1 MKSVF
6 DKYYKKYDSW
16 YEDNKFVYLSELKAI
31 RKVLPKK
38 GRGLELG
45 VGTGRFATALGIKFG
60 VDPSK
65 NMLKIAK
72 ERGVDVKLGV
82 GEKLP
87 FMNSSFDYVAIII
100 TLSFCKDPVK
110 VLKEVKRV
118 LKKDSK
124 IIIGIVDKDSF
135 LGKAY
140 QEKRSIFYREA
151 DLFRVK
157 DVEVLLKAMNYKN
170 ISYYQTVFKLPDKI
184 SSIEEPR
191 KGYGKGGFVVI
202 SAEKNC
208 Y

>member
-6 DKYYKKYDSW
+6 DKYYKKYDVW
-16 YEDNKFVYLSELKAI
+16 YEKNKFVYLSELKAI

-38 GRGLELG
+38 GMGLEVG
-45 VGTGRFATALGIKFG
+45 VGTGRFAAVLGIKYG

-65 NMLKIAK
+65 SMLKIAK
-72 ERGVDVKLGV
+72 ERGVNVKLGV

-87 FMNSSFDYVAIII
+87 FMNSSFDYVAIIV

-110 VLKEVKRV
+110 VLKEAKRV

-124 IIIGIVDKDSF
+124 IIIGIIDRNSF

-140 QEKRSIFYREA
+140 QKKKNIFYREA

-170 ISYYQTVFKLPDKI
+170 ISCYQTVFKLPNKI
-184 SSIEEPR
+184 SSIEEPK

-202 SAEKNC
+202 SAEKD
-208 Y
+208 